1 MCCNRNNFVNNGC
14 YRNCRNTCWNSWW
27 YQNSGCQ
34 STGNIGSAGC
44 GCGNTGNAG
53 NHGGCGCGNTGNG
66 GSCGCGNSGNA
77 GNNGGCG
84 CGKQWE
90 RWKQRLRKYR
100 KHWELRLHWQRRMLD
115 GGVLQRP
122 VVDHPVPGR
131 KIRVQDGI
139 KKGANKKGEKAGN
152 GLWRI
157 RAYVL
162 TAGNLNCREGKS
174 TDSASSGERYPGGR
188 RSSGNRTTEPG
199 AG

>member
-27 YQNSGCQ
+27 YQNCGCQ

-84 CGKQWE
+84 WRKQWE
-90 RWKQRLRKYR
+90 RWKQRLAEIPETLGTAAALAVADAGWRCTATASGGPSGARPEDTGAGRNNRNKKAGGRLCFPLPFTYR
-100 KHWELRLHWQRRMLD
+100 AGAWPENGRRER
-115 GGVLQRP
+115 GGV
-122 VVDHPVPGR
+122 
-131 KIRVQDGI
+131 I
-139 KKGANKKGEKAGN
+139 
-152 GLWRI
+152 
-157 RAYVL
+157 
-162 TAGNLNCREGKS
+162 
-174 TDSASSGERYPGGR
+174 
-188 RSSGNRTTEPG
+188 
-199 AG
+199 